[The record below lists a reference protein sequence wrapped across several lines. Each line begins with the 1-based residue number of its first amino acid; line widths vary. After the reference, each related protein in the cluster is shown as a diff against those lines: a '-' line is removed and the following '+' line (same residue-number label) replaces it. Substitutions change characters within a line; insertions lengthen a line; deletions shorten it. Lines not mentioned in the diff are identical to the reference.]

1 MRGFRTIAAGAAC
14 VVVMCGAANAEDAAP
29 AGAPP
34 SWANLIHCAKLA
46 DDEGQLACFKAA
58 MKAAGYAPNPQE
70 VTAERH
76 QRFGLSAPQLGF
88 LKHKSQAEGAQAGA
102 GAGAA
107 VAQPAAE
114 AAPSPVTEPP
124 TAKLAE
130 AAPPPPGVKAAPE
143 DENHVFVTIERVAI
157 MPPLNRLLMVTSDG
171 GVWEQSDNET
181 VAPMPKG
188 GQSLEI
194 RKNMFGGYL
203 CIFDKHQGV
212 RCARVR

>member
-1 MRGFRTIAAGAAC
+1 MRGFRTIAAGAASA
-14 VVVMCGAANAEDAAP
+14 MLMGGAAQAQDAAP
-29 AGAPP
+29 ASAPP
-34 SWANLIHCAKLA
+34 SWGTLIHCAKLP

-58 MKAAGYAPNPQE
+58 MKAAGYSPNPRE

-88 LKHKSQAEGAQAGA
+88 LKHKSQAEGEQAGA
-102 GAGAA
+102 GASAA
-107 VAQPAAE
+107 SAPMPAMAAASPAPAPPAAK
-114 AAPSPVTEPP
+114 V
-124 TAKLAE
+124 AE
-130 AAPPPPGVKAAPE
+130 AAPPPPGVKATPE
-143 DENHVFVTIERVAI
+143 DESHVFVTLERVAI

-171 GVWEQSDNET
+171 SVWEQNDSET
-181 VAPMPKG
+181 VAPMPRS
-188 GQSLEI
+188 GQSMEI